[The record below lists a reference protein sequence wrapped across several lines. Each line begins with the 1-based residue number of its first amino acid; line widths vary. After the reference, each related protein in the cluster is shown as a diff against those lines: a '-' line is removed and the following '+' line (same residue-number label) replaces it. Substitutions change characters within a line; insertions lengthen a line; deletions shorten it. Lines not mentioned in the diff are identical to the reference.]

1 MPVSRNSNAFKDNVG
16 GGPSDLKSTP
26 GNAVEA
32 GEVDT
37 RLACASVAGGA
48 ATSREEQVLP
58 PDIHADKE
66 APATTELTPA
76 FDKSGR
82 YAYVVALWGSAAGFA
97 LGALVLGAALRR
109 SGTRYDLVLLYTED
123 VPASTIDLLS
133 RVWITREVRYLEGHG
148 NLYTCKGY
156 RFDGVFT
163 KLHVLSLVEYEKVL
177 MLDIDL
183 AVIACPDAIFDLRPP
198 AAMCRGQTAARW
210 SHGSWID
217 GRRFFAEEK
226 WPLTPVYFTE
236 QRWPRRDAGITID
249 DCRFL
254 GDLIPPP
261 KWWSRGWGRG

>member
-1 MPVSRNSNAFKDNVG
+1 MTPAPAAKAVPVPRPTTRSSNAFKDNVG
-16 GGPSDLKSTP
+16 GGPSDVKSTP

-37 RLACASVAGGA
+37 RLVRASVAGGA

-66 APATTELTPA
+66 APATTELTLA

-133 RVWITREVRYLEGHG
+133 TVWITREVRYLEGHE

-183 AVIACPDAIFDLRPP
+183 AIIACPDERLTSGPLRRCVAAKQQPRP
-198 AAMCRGQTAARW
+198 APRVRRGRVVRRCPQRPRVAAP
-210 SHGSWID
+210 G
-217 GRRFFAEEK
+217 
-226 WPLTPVYFTE
+226 TPV
-236 QRWPRRDAGITID
+236 RTIGRTPP
-249 DCRFL
+249 CRTT
-254 GDLIPPP
+254 
-261 KWWSRGWGRG
+261 